1 MGVEGGD
8 RVKPSEKSRAC
19 EGSFSAP
26 LRFTLDS
33 RTLVTLLR
41 FPVSL
46 VVVGFFFSP
55 FLVGGVGLS
64 LYDGSS

>member
-33 RTLVTLLR
+33 RTLVTL
-41 FPVSL
+41 
-46 VVVGFFFSP
+46 VVVGFFPP

-64 LYDGSS
+64 LYGGSS

>member
-8 RVKPSEKSRAC
+8 RVKPSEKSRAR

-46 VVVGFFFSP
+46 VVVGFFPP
-55 FLVGGVGLS
+55 FFGGWG
-64 LYDGSS
+64 GA